1 VKDGKISLNRGFVLA
16 GLTKK
21 RLPKSRTVDPDS
33 FEPTA
38 EELVERL
45 AAAVD
50 PEPVEK
56 VTRNDSRPAEDL
68 GPVSVVNPPEKSE
81 FYLCR
86 ISRHCVWPPPS
97 PLFLMDKS
105 EAKPAPDTIHRRSR
119 KSRKL
124 LEATIESFN
133 GDIETMHQQS
143 GYDA

>member
-1 VKDGKISLNRGFVLA
+1 MERESDLH
-16 GLTKK
+16 
-21 RLPKSRTVDPDS
+21 RLQSAIEPFQFSRD
-33 FEPTA
+33 
-38 EELVERL
+38 LVP

-68 GPVSVVNPPEKSE
+68 DPVSVVTPPKKSG

-105 EAKPAPDTIHRRSR
+105 EPKPTPDTIHRRSR
-119 KSRKL
+119 KSRKSRKL
-124 LEATIESFN
+124 LEPTVEIFN
-133 GDIETMHQQS
+133 GEIETMHLQS